1 MHKRP
6 LAKKHLTR
14 IPLMPI
20 LSDSTIGV
28 VQFSGS
34 NRHSINEQGQVN
46 GLLRFPNAVVQLPSK
61 RQYISPILN
70 QCISSERMPRPKVSQ
85 INLDTPIPH
94 SLPQHVKHPP
104 RVNLGSHPLPKLA
117 LRRLRIP
124 IQPSKPLPP
133 LRLRSP
139 HEPKKLPSINP
150 KPSTKRPLPPL
161 KPPPNQFFLN
171 PNPSKVGS
179 A

>member
-28 VQFSGS
+28 VQLSGS
-34 NRHSINEQGQVN
+34 NRHSINEQSQVN

-70 QCISSERMPRPKVSQ
+70 QRISSERMPRPKVSQ
-85 INLDTPIPH
+85 INLDTPIPYA
-94 SLPQHVKHPP
+94 LPQHIQNAA
-104 RVNLGSHPLPKLA
+104 RINLSRHALRKLP

-124 IQPSKPLPP
+124 VQPSKPLPP
-133 LRLRSP
+133 L
-139 HEPKKLPSINP
+139 
-150 KPSTKRPLPPL
+150 
-161 KPPPNQFFLN
+161 
-171 PNPSKVGS
+171 
-179 A
+179 